1 MSDSILNLIESI
13 LMWEGQFNSQTL
25 MERLGVSRPTVSK
38 QIGIY
43 KKRYPKNI
51 YYDASA
57 KFYFAS
63 KQFQP
68 VLGPHSLIDYCQQH
82 SDLSNNSFSLPTLQQ
97 APKPSIARP
106 IIHAIRK

>member
-68 VLGPHSLIDYCQQH
+68 VLGPHSLSVLVKPKWTRLIDNFHTQPESYH
-82 SDLSNNSFSLPTLQQ
+82 
-97 APKPSIARP
+97 
-106 IIHAIRK
+106 H